1 MDPGDEEIILL
12 WESLEKNGVEYLLVG
27 GFAVNL
33 HGFARFTADLDLWI
47 KDTSSNRGKLREAL
61 KEAGLGD
68 LPGIETMQFIPGW
81 SSLSLP
87 SGFQL
92 DIMIA
97 LKGFPAESF
106 EACYKIAP
114 IASIYGANVKFL
126 HYNQLLEAKK
136 AANRPQDQIDIEA
149 LKKLKG

>member
-12 WESLEKNGVEYLLVG
+12 WESLEKNNVEYLLVG

-47 KDTSSNRGKLREAL
+47 KDSASNRKKLHEAL

-81 SSLSLP
+81 SSFSLP

-92 DIMIA
+92 DLMTS
-97 LKGFPAESF
+97 LRGFPAESF
-106 EACYKIAP
+106 DECYKIAP
-114 IASIYGANVKFL
+114 TANLYGVNVKFL

-136 AANRPQDQIDIEA
+136 AAARPKDLIDIEE
-149 LKKLKG
+149 LKRLKE